1 MAMATRSWHYLRAE
15 RLLAEAQTPIFE
27 GSDTDEHGNPIK
39 LVAPSDH
46 ERRLQ
51 LIAEAQAHAMLA
63 AASREVD
70 AGAEALA
77 SAEAVASKDARAF
90 KPAFRL

>member
-1 MAMATRSWHYLRAE
+1 MATRSWHYLRAE
-15 RLLAEAQTPIFE
+15 RLLAEARTSVFE

-46 ERRLQ
+46 ERRMQ
-51 LIAEAQAHAMLA
+51 LIAEAQAHATLA
-63 AASREVD
+63 SAAKEVD
-70 AGAEALA
+70 VGAEAQA
-77 SAEAVASKDARAF
+77 SAEGVASKDARAF

>member
-1 MAMATRSWHYLRAE
+1 MATRSWHYLRAE
-15 RLLAEAQTPIFE
+15 QLLAEARAPIFQ
-27 GSDTDEHGNPIK
+27 GDSTDEHGNPIK

-46 ERRLQ
+46 EDRMR
-51 LIAEAQAHAMLA
+51 LIAQAQAHAMLA